1 MKNKNIKFEMIK
13 QSEDGV
19 IIKLDMNTYIKLIS
33 NCFIVSNN
41 KFKNILYHAD
51 KINKRNETTMCIII
65 NENND
70 IRPDKVIDL
79 SGNDKLLKLE

>member
-1 MKNKNIKFEMIK
+1 MKNIKFEMIK
-13 QSEDGV
+13 QSEEGV
-19 IIKLDMNTYIKLIS
+19 VIKLDTNTYIKLIS

-65 NENND
+65 NENNGVK
-70 IRPDKVIDL
+70 PDKVLDL
-79 SGNDKLLKLE
+79 SGNDKVINLD